1 MLGVL
6 ANYHYFTFSL
16 DDFAFFANLLYG
28 RFNFH
33 YIIPFLSL
41 ALVLLCTPG
50 YTALAGVIDRDLN
63 GYLITGQ
70 YFDIVHS
77 QLS

>member
-16 DDFAFFANLLYG
+16 DDFALFANLLYG
-28 RFNFH
+28 RVNFH

-41 ALVLLCTPG
+41 VLVLLCTPG
-50 YTALAGVIDRDLN
+50 YTALAGVI
-63 GYLITGQ
+63 Y
-70 YFDIVHS
+70 
-77 QLS
+77 

>member
-1 MLGVL
+1 MLGVI

-16 DDFAFFANLLYG
+16 DDFALFANLLHG

-41 ALVLLCTPG
+41 ALVLLCSPSN
-50 YTALAGVIDRDLN
+50 TALAGVIN
-63 GYLITGQ
+63 
-70 YFDIVHS
+70 
-77 QLS
+77 